1 MSLETVRLEHRFHFQ
16 YRRVLGDEYD
26 VLMRLPEELQRG
38 IDAIV
43 SSTTAPAMTRA
54 AAEISEAYRKGDF
67 ASAPLKSLAHRLA
80 YLQVRQPATYVA
92 CHRVFETTRETM
104 PDFQPSSLLD
114 LGAGPGTAMWAA
126 TECFPSI
133 EKISC
138 VERDPDLIRIGKTLI
153 AESSHSPIQNAT
165 WTTTDLRTL
174 TPQPHDVIVL
184 SYTLGELNAGDAKRL
199 VSAAWKAAKLL
210 ILIEPGTP
218 KAFARMAELR
228 KQLIADRATI
238 AAPCPHENDCPLLL
252 KDDWCHFAARL
263 ERTAEHRRIKGG
275 SLGYEDEKFCYLSAT
290 RLPVER
296 AGRIVR
302 HPMIH
307 SGYVQ
312 LQVCATDKLR
322 QTTVTKSHKEIY
334 RAARKSAWGDRWPPS

>member
-1 MSLETVRLEHRFHFQ
+1 
-16 YRRVLGDEYD
+16 
-26 VLMRLPEELQRG
+26 MRLPEELQRG

-43 SSTTAPAMTRA
+43 ASTPAPAMTRA
-54 AAEISEAYRKGDF
+54 AAEISDAYRRGDF
-67 ASAPLKSLAHRLA
+67 ASAPLKNPVHRLA
-80 YLQVRQPATYVA
+80 YLQVRMPATYVA
-92 CHRVFETTRETM
+92 CHQVFAKTSEVL

-114 LGAGPGTAMWAA
+114 LGAGPGTAIWAA
-126 TECFPSI
+126 TECFPSV

-138 VERDPDLIRIGKTLI
+138 VERDPELLRIGKTLA
-153 AESSHSPIQNAT
+153 AESCRPDLQNAN
-165 WTTTDLRTL
+165 WTAADLRTFN
-174 TPQPHDVIVL
+174 PQPHDVIVL
-184 SYTLGELNAGDAKRL
+184 SYTLGELNANDAKRL

-210 ILIEPGTP
+210 LLIEPGTP
-218 KAFARMAELR
+218 KSFVRMAELR
-228 KQLIADRATI
+228 KQLIADGATV

-296 AGRIVR
+296 TGRIVR

-322 QTTVTKSHKEIY
+322 QTTVTKSHKETY

>member
-1 MSLETVRLEHRFHFQ
+1 
-16 YRRVLGDEYD
+16 
-26 VLMRLPEELQRG
+26 MRLPEELQRG
-38 IDAIV
+38 INDLVA
-43 SSTTAPAMTRA
+43 STPAPAMTRA

-67 ASAPLKSLAHRLA
+67 ASAPLKTPAHRLA
-80 YLQVRQPATYVA
+80 YLQVRMPATYVA
-92 CHRVFETTRETM
+92 CHHVFEKTREVL

-114 LGAGPGTAMWAA
+114 LGAGPGTVMCAA
-126 TECFPSI
+126 AECFPSI
-133 EKISC
+133 EKIAC
-138 VERDPDLIRIGKTLI
+138 IERDPELLRIGKQLA
-153 AESSHSPIQNAT
+153 AESSHSAVQRAN
-165 WTTTDLRTL
+165 WTPTDLRTL

-184 SYTLGELNAGDAKRL
+184 SYTLGELSSNDAKRL
-199 VSAAWKAAKLL
+199 VTAAWKAAKLL
-210 ILIEPGTP
+210 VVIEPGTP

-228 KQLIADRATI
+228 KQLIADTATI